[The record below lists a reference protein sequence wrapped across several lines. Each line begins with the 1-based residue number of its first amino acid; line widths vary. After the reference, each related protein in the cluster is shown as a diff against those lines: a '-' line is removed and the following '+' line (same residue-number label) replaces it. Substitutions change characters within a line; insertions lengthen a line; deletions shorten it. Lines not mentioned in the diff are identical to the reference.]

1 VIDHNTM
8 DFDGTTVLFAYGSST
23 SRPRTITGF
32 QYTNNAS
39 PHGTYGVNGD
49 DASTGTLTLQM
60 YFPDVIFT
68 GNWLSGGPAS
78 RYPAGNRFDDGFK
91 LNLTSAA
98 GAAGNGPGANLA
110 RLLPLLQAIPN
121 GLMIGIPQ
129 SPRNL
134 RIISPGK

>member
-1 VIDHNTM
+1 M
-8 DFDGTTVLFAYGSST
+8 
-23 SRPRTITGF
+23 
-32 QYTNNAS
+32 
-39 PHGTYGVNGD
+39 NGD

-60 YFPDVIFT
+60 YFPDAIFT

-78 RYPAGNRFDDGFK
+78 RYPPGNRFDDGFK
-91 LNLTSAA
+91 LNLTIAA